1 MGATY
6 FSAAVAYART
16 LLKRNG
22 GVFLP
27 AGVVLIV
34 AAVAAVGGTIWEL
47 RADAL
52 EEARRDTAN
61 LALILAD
68 QSERSVQAIDLVVRE
83 LQDEITAM
91 KINSPDAFEKALG
104 NESTHSLLAS
114 RRERISQADALILMS
129 ARGTPV
135 NTSRFWPSVNGTD
148 FSDRDYIAHFR
159 EDLSPHA
166 FISAPVKNRVTGTWT
181 IYLARSIN
189 SPDRK
194 FIGLVL
200 AAVDLRYFQQ
210 IFDAIDLPRHEVFT
224 LLRRDGTVLFRHPDT
239 IERAGMM
246 MKAETPWYGQV
257 AKGGGTYLSLGG
269 GFDGHQRMIT
279 AQPFREYPLVLNVG
293 VTEEA
298 ALAEWRNQTLFMF
311 AAALVLLAYAG
322 FMMRMVRR
330 QFRRLRESEAS
341 LTVQNDNLVR
351 LSAELGSSEARLA
364 EKSRVLETTLATMDQ
379 GLLMIDPDG
388 KIVRFNKRAAK
399 LLALPEEFLASQP
412 ALAEVVDYQWQKNLC
427 GREAASFEEFA
438 APQMVLDRPN
448 FRELRWPDGR
458 VVEMRSVPRPDGG
471 AVRTYTDITQRKRA
485 EERTHYFAHH
495 DDLTRLVNRAVFRK
509 RLEEAIALA
518 SSDRRGLAVFYL
530 DLDRFKQV
538 NDSRGHEVGDRVLVE
553 VAKRMRGAVR
563 SIDTLARI
571 GGDEFAAILPFM
583 EDPEAAIQLA
593 QRLIDLVA
601 SPIVIDI
608 EASNI
613 GVSIGIALFPQH
625 GLTIDALL
633 RHADRALYEA
643 KHSGRNTFCINAS
656 AAMQAAADQADA
668 RGAQSGEAE
677 AAPQDYATGQSK

>member
-1 MGATY
+1 
-6 FSAAVAYART
+6 
-16 LLKRNG
+16 
-22 GVFLP
+22 
-27 AGVVLIV
+27 
-34 AAVAAVGGTIWEL
+34 
-47 RADAL
+47 
-52 EEARRDTAN
+52 
-61 LALILAD
+61 
-68 QSERSVQAIDLVVRE
+68 
-83 LQDEITAM
+83 
-91 KINSPDAFEKALG
+91 
-104 NESTHSLLAS
+104 
-114 RRERISQADALILMS
+114 
-129 ARGTPV
+129 
-135 NTSRFWPSVNGTD
+135 
-148 FSDRDYIAHFR
+148 
-159 EDLSPHA
+159 
-166 FISAPVKNRVTGTWT
+166 
-181 IYLARSIN
+181 
-189 SPDRK
+189 
-194 FIGLVL
+194 
-200 AAVDLRYFQQ
+200 
-210 IFDAIDLPRHEVFT
+210 
-224 LLRRDGTVLFRHPDT
+224 
-239 IERAGMM
+239 
-246 MKAETPWYGQV
+246 
-257 AKGGGTYLSLGG
+257 
-269 GFDGHQRMIT
+269 MIT

-399 LLALPEEFLASQP
+399 LLALPEEFLAGQP